1 VGVAPVS
8 GEHAEQHG
16 AHDVE
21 RAAAAVAGVV
31 ERAIAQELF
40 PPSAGMQELEEED
53 QLSFSSDGG
62 LVIPL
67 GVIASARG
75 VQGP

>member
-1 VGVAPVS
+1 VA

-21 RAAAAVAGVV
+21 RAAAAIAGVM
-31 ERAIAQELF
+31 ERALAQEF
-40 PPSAGMQELEEED
+40 APPPTDMQELEEED
-53 QLSFSSDGG
+53 QLPFAGDGG

-75 VQGP
+75 VQRP